1 MIRTKKEIIQSINSC
16 TKTCL
21 KPSKVCDGI
30 GVFALI
36 DIKDGEEIFPDLFS
50 DSTHIEWEQIKSEV
64 IKNYLNNLCNTD
76 GKGLYISRSP
86 NEINISYYVNHS
98 INPNVYHNLLEDKY
112 YAVQYIYAG
121 DEILCTYTEQERKEF
136 N

>member
-21 KPSKVCDGI
+21 KPSKVCDGV

-36 DIKDGEEIFPDLFS
+36 DIKNGEEIFPDLFS
-50 DSTHIEWEQIKSEV
+50 DSIHIEWKQIKSEV

-76 GKGLYISRSP
+76 DKGLYISRSP
-86 NEINISYYVNHS
+86 NEINVSYYVNHS
-98 INPNVYHNLLEDKY
+98 NNPNVYHNLLEDKY
-112 YAVQYIYAG
+112 YAIQDIHAG
-121 DEILCTYTEQERKEF
+121 EEILCLYTEGERKEF